1 VLVPSFF
8 FGPMLELA
16 MLGVLLLSSNMMNFF
31 IDGVACAVVWCDLFM
46 LSMQHTRFFFFLVVV
61 VIFLECNTC
70 IT

>member
-46 LSMQHTRFFFFLVVV
+46 LSMQHTLFFFFFWL
-61 VIFLECNTC
+61 L
-70 IT
+70 